1 MKIVVLDGGTLNP
14 GDLTW
19 QGLQALGDTVIYD
32 RTPEELVLERS
43 RNAEVLLVNK
53 VVLSREIMD
62 QLPSLKFV
70 CVLATGYNVVD
81 TQAAKEK
88 GILVSNIPTYGT
100 QSVAQMVMAHV
111 LNLTQHVGYHA
122 ETVRE
127 GRWSRSDEWCYWDF
141 PMIELHGLTMGVVGY
156 GRIGRNSAA
165 VAKSFGMKII
175 AFDEFV
181 PDSGDP
187 DVEMVDFPTLLQ
199 RSDVVT
205 FHTPLTP
212 DTEGMLNAETLKLMK
227 KTAFVINT
235 SRGPVIDSQAL
246 ADALNNDQLAG
257 AGLDVIDVEP
267 PPADHPLLTAKNCY
281 VTPHISWATRSARA
295 RLMQTAV
302 DNVAGYMQGK
312 PLNVVN
318 K

>member
-1 MKIVVLDGGTLNP
+1 MPKD
-14 GDLTW
+14 
-19 QGLQALGDTVIYD
+19 A
-32 RTPEELVLERS
+32 
-43 RNAEVLLVNK
+43 
-53 VVLSREIMD
+53 
-62 QLPSLKFV
+62 
-70 CVLATGYNVVD
+70 
-81 TQAAKEK
+81 
-88 GILVSNIPTYGT
+88 
-100 QSVAQMVMAHV
+100 
-111 LNLTQHVGYHA
+111 
-122 ETVRE
+122 
-127 GRWSRSDEWCYWDF
+127 
-141 PMIELHGLTMGVVGY
+141 
-156 GRIGRNSAA
+156 AA
-165 VAKSFGMKII
+165 VESFGMKII

-181 PDSGDP
+181 PDPGDP
-187 DVEMVDFPTLLQ
+187 DVEMVDFPTLLK

-246 ADALNNDQLAG
+246 ADALNSDQLAG
-257 AGLDVIDVEP
+257 AGLDVLDVEP

-302 DNVAGYMQGK
+302 DNVAGFIQGQ